1 MPLAQAPILPQLVG
15 IVNVTPDS
23 FSDGGKFLDPQAAI
37 KQVMSLVEEGANL
50 VDIGAESSGLN
61 SAAITVDEEWGRLEP
76 VLKVV
81 AKEIT
86 ISLDTYK
93 SEIAK
98 RATDLGVG
106 IINDISAMRAD
117 SNMAKVV
124 AAANCKVVLMHSK
137 ESGQHPHVTE
147 TAKSYDDVV
156 KDISSFLASRV
167 QYSVDEGVPLE
178 NIILDPGLGLFISH
192 NRSDSW
198 TLLRRIEELHALGLP
213 LFVGASRKSFLK
225 TVYENSPSER
235 DPVSALLGVHLMQ
248 SGVRYIRTHNIK
260 LTVEFMKAW
269 HEIYV

>member
-1 MPLAQAPILPQLVG
+1 
-15 IVNVTPDS
+15 
-23 FSDGGKFLDPQAAI
+23 
-37 KQVMSLVEEGANL
+37 
-50 VDIGAESSGLN
+50 
-61 SAAITVDEEWGRLEP
+61 
-76 VLKVV
+76 
-81 AKEIT
+81 
-86 ISLDTYK
+86 
-93 SEIAK
+93 
-98 RATDLGVG
+98 
-106 IINDISAMRAD
+106 
-117 SNMAKVV
+117 
-124 AAANCKVVLMHSK
+124 MHSK